1 MYRHDRP
8 GSGVNHFW
16 FRALLF
22 DVSFLERLLMKSGRN
37 FRWTRVAAAASLA
50 ALCACVAV
58 PPARPIPP
66 PPPPPVPTNIYA
78 YPTNG
83 QTAEQQDRDRYDC
96 YQWAIQ
102 QTGFDPSSP
111 SVPPHQR
118 IQVVGGPPAVPPG
131 AGVATGAFSG
141 AVLGALVSGPR
152 DAGAGALV
160 GAVLGGVLGGAA
172 ESAQNEQAAQANTR
186 VIERREAV
194 QLERKAGDFK
204 RAAAAC
210 LEARGY
216 SVR

>member
-1 MYRHDRP
+1 MH
-8 GSGVNHFW
+8 
-16 FRALLF
+16 
-22 DVSFLERLLMKSGRN
+22 
-37 FRWTRVAAAASLA
+37 RVAIFAAATLSA
-50 ALCACVAV
+50 VLCGCVT
-58 PPARPIPP
+58 PPPPRPLP
-66 PPPPPVPTNIYA
+66 PPPPPVQTNIYA

-111 SVPPHQR
+111 SVPPHER

-131 AGVATGAFSG
+131 AGVATGAVTG
-141 AVLGALVSGPR
+141 AVLGAIVSGPR
-152 DAGAGALV
+152 NAGAGALV

-172 ESAQNEQAAQANTR
+172 ESAQDQAAAQSNTVVVQR
-186 VIERREAV
+186 QQSA

-204 RAAAAC
+204 RAAGAC

>member
-1 MYRHDRP
+1 
-8 GSGVNHFW
+8 
-16 FRALLF
+16 
-22 DVSFLERLLMKSGRN
+22 MKSSNGRMPRMAI
-37 FRWTRVAAAASLA
+37 FAAAALA
-50 ALCACVAV
+50 SVLCGCVV
-58 PPARPIPP
+58 PPPPRPVPP
-66 PPPPPVPTNIYA
+66 PPPPPVQTDIYA

-96 YQWAIQ
+96 FQWAIQ

-111 SVPPHQR
+111 SVPPHER

-131 AGVATGAFSG
+131 AGVAAGAVTGAL
-141 AVLGALVSGPR
+141 LGAIVSRPR

-172 ESAQNEQAAQANTR
+172 ESAQNQQAAQANTR
-186 VIERREAV
+186 VIDRQQSV
-194 QLERKAGDFK
+194 QLERKAGDFR
-204 RAAAAC
+204 RAAGAC

>member
-1 MYRHDRP
+1 
-8 GSGVNHFW
+8 
-16 FRALLF
+16 
-22 DVSFLERLLMKSGRN
+22 MKSSNG
-37 FRWTRVAAAASLA
+37 TMPRVAIFAAATLTVVLA
-50 ALCACVAV
+50 GCVT
-58 PPARPIPP
+58 PPPPRPLP
-66 PPPPPVPTNIYA
+66 PPPPPVQTNIYA

-111 SVPPHQR
+111 GIPPHER

-131 AGVATGAFSG
+131 AGVATGAVTG
-141 AVLGALVSGPR
+141 AVLGAIVSGPR
-152 DAGAGALV
+152 NAGAGALV

-172 ESAQNEQAAQANTR
+172 ESAQDQQAAQARTVVVDR
-186 VIERREAV
+186 QQSA

-204 RAAAAC
+204 RAASAC

>member
-1 MYRHDRP
+1 
-8 GSGVNHFW
+8 
-16 FRALLF
+16 
-22 DVSFLERLLMKSGRN
+22 MKSSNG
-37 FRWTRVAAAASLA
+37 TMHRVAIFAAATLSA
-50 ALCACVAV
+50 VLCGCVT
-58 PPARPIPP
+58 PPPPRPLP
-66 PPPPPVPTNIYA
+66 PPPPPVQTNIYA

-111 SVPPHQR
+111 SVPPHER

-131 AGVATGAFSG
+131 AGVATGAVTG
-141 AVLGALVSGPR
+141 AVLGAIVSGPR
-152 DAGAGALV
+152 NAGAGALV

-172 ESAQNEQAAQANTR
+172 ESAQDQAAAQSNTVVVQR
-186 VIERREAV
+186 QQSA

-204 RAAAAC
+204 RAAGAC

>member
-1 MYRHDRP
+1 
-8 GSGVNHFW
+8 
-16 FRALLF
+16 
-22 DVSFLERLLMKSGRN
+22 MKSSNGRMP
-37 FRWTRVAAAASLA
+37 RVAIFAAATLA
-50 ALCACVAV
+50 AVLCGCVT
-58 PPARPIPP
+58 PPPPRPVPP
-66 PPPPPVPTNIYA
+66 PPPPLQTQIYA

-111 SVPPHQR
+111 GVPPHDR
-118 IQVVGGPPAVPPG
+118 IVVVGGPPAVAPG
-131 AGVATGAFSG
+131 SGVAAGAVTG
-141 AVLGALVSGPR
+141 AVLGAIVSRPR

-172 ESAQNEQAAQANTR
+172 ESAQNQAAANANTR
-186 VIERREAV
+186 VVQSQQSA
-194 QLERKAGDFK
+194 QLERKAADFR
-204 RAAAAC
+204 RATGAC